1 MWEQYETP
9 EEKRENA
16 ASSSPDPSP
25 PHDTDQ
31 PPTIS
36 VFPPGVPRSR
46 PTRDSSGAG
55 VVGGVVAALVAV
67 GISATAL
74 AANSSGGAQDHSGF
88 HDCVAEQEAGDPG
101 LLSPAEICEIGNERP
116 TDYVDDYEYDP
127 FGDSGLSDSYGDA
140 GYDY

>member
-16 ASSSPDPSP
+16 ASSSPEPSP

-46 PTRDSSGAG
+46 PTRDS
-55 VVGGVVAALVAV
+55 
-67 GISATAL
+67 
-74 AANSSGGAQDHSGF
+74 N
-88 HDCVAEQEAGDPG
+88 
-101 LLSPAEICEIGNERP
+101 
-116 TDYVDDYEYDP
+116 DP